1 MGGLLNDNNDSIKF
15 RPHEKKK
22 FKSENSFGKQEIR
35 YEDTPLFFP
44 PGFEKTFLFIYF
56 ISLPYIAGLLF
67 LFIYVTQSDYEAFL
81 LLVQESSFIVTWAI
95 GYEILAVIVLLYIIK
110 MAISFSVQNKRGA
123 KKDFKRPV

>member
-1 MGGLLNDNNDSIKF
+1 MAGLLDDKNDTIKIK
-15 RPHEKKK
+15 PHEKKK
-22 FKSENSFGKQEIR
+22 FKSENSFGKQEVK

-44 PGFEKTFLFIYF
+44 PGFEKIFLFIYF

-67 LFIYVTQSDYEAFL
+67 LFIYVSKSDYEAFL
-81 LLVQESSFIVTWAI
+81 LLVQESPFIMTWAI

-110 MAISFSVQNKRGA
+110 MAISFSVQNKPGA